1 MSDGLWWTVL
11 ISIPIF
17 TDSDEL
23 KKVILDQYQV
33 LCDWVDILVAE
44 KPELKTSAQ
53 SLYEI
58 YTNKEIY
65 HDIPEPF
72 FLWKEDRHIK

>member
-1 MSDGLWWTVL
+1 MYTQTHDWKNE
-11 ISIPIF
+11 PF
-17 TDSDEL
+17 SDEL

-33 LCDWVDILVAE
+33 LCDWVDILVAK

-65 HDIPEPF
+65 HDIPELF
-72 FLWKEDRHIK
+72 SVKIKDIK